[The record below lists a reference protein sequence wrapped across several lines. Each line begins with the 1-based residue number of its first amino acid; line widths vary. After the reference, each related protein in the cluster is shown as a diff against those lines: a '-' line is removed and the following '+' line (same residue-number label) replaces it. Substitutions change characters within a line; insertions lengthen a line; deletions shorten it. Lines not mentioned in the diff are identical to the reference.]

1 MTAPAAN
8 PAVTTREVPFAV
20 LLAGLLALF
29 SLGTTVPW
37 YLGLGVSAG
46 VVAAATWIRARVPD
60 PGREVAGVL
69 VLGAFVVL
77 AASAAPTPGPI
88 LLGGA
93 ASLALLVWYAE
104 DPRET
109 PGGALRAAP
118 SLLIAVFV
126 LSVGTVSAFF
136 LPSRNAVVGI
146 AAGLFVFSIVLLS
159 VFFGRPDLLD
169 RNRAANP

>member
-1 MTAPAAN
+1 M
-8 PAVTTREVPFAV
+8 F
-20 LLAGLLALF
+20 
-29 SLGTTVPW
+29 
-37 YLGLGVSAG
+37 
-46 VVAAATWIRARVPD
+46 AAA
-60 PGREVAGVL
+60 
-69 VLGAFVVL
+69 
-77 AASAAPTPGPI
+77 AAPTPGPL

-93 ASLALLVWYAE
+93 ASIALLVWYAE

-109 PGGALRAAP
+109 PGGAVRATPA
-118 SLLIAVFV
+118 LLIAVFV
-126 LSVGTVSAFF
+126 LSVGAISAFL